1 MGKRNFKPV
10 DAGASLGS
18 ITFIRPSK
26 LAEENRTGVIVEGTY
41 VESIPNQFDDKKSD
55 YKFTDEKGS
64 LIIINGAGNLGFK
77 MKNVNAGDFVQISYN
92 GKKEIKSGKMKGIK
106 AHNFEVLR
114 DEEEE
119 SIKG

>member
-1 MGKRNFKPV
+1 MAKRNFKPV

-26 LAEENRTGVIVEGTY
+26 LAEEEKTGIILEGTY

-55 YKFTDEKGS
+55 YKFTDEKGGMIV
-64 LIIINGAGNLGFK
+64 LNGAGNLGFK

-92 GKKEIKSGKMKGIK
+92 GKKEISKGKMKGIM

-114 DEEEE
+114 DEEE
-119 SIKG
+119 

>member
-1 MGKRNFKPV
+1 MAKRNFKPV

-26 LAEENRTGVIVEGTY
+26 LAEESRTGVILEGTF
-41 VESIPNQFDDKKSD
+41 VESIPNQFDNGKLD
-55 YKFTDEKGS
+55 YKFTDEKGGMIV
-64 LIIINGAGNLGFK
+64 LNGAGNLGFK

-114 DEEEE
+114 DEEE
-119 SIKG
+119 

>member
-26 LAEENRTGVIVEGTY
+26 LAEDGKTGIILEGTY
-41 VESIPNQFDDKKSD
+41 VESLPNQFNKDKLD
-55 YKFTDEKGS
+55 YKFTDEKGGMIV
-64 LIIINGAGNLGFK
+64 LNGTGNLGFK

-92 GKKEIKSGKMKGIK
+92 GKKEISKGKMKGTQ

-114 DEEEE
+114 DEEE
-119 SIKG
+119 

>member
-26 LAEENRTGVIVEGTY
+26 LAEEEKTGIILEGTY

-55 YKFTDEKGS
+55 YKFTDEKGGMIV
-64 LIIINGAGNLGFK
+64 LNGAGNLGFK
-77 MKNVNAGDFVQISYN
+77 MKNINAGDFVQISYN
-92 GKKEIKSGKMKGIK
+92 GKKEISKGKMKGVM

-114 DEEEE
+114 DEEE
-119 SIKG
+119 

>member
-1 MGKRNFKPV
+1 MAKRNFKPV

-26 LAEENRTGVIVEGTY
+26 LAEENKTGIILEGTY

-55 YKFTDEKGS
+55 YKFTDEKGGMIV
-64 LIIINGAGNLGFK
+64 LNGAGNLGFK

-92 GKKEIKSGKMKGIK
+92 GKKEISKGKMKGVM

-114 DEEEE
+114 DEEE
-119 SIKG
+119 

>member
-26 LAEENRTGVIVEGTY
+26 LAEESRTGVILEGTF
-41 VESIPNQFDDKKSD
+41 VESLPNQFDSNKLD
-55 YKFTDEKGS
+55 YKFTDETGG
-64 LIIINGAGNLGFK
+64 LIVLNGAGNLGFK
-77 MKNVNAGDFVQISYN
+77 MKNVNAGDYVQISYN
-92 GKKEIKSGKMKGIK
+92 GKKEIAKGKMKGTM

-114 DEEEE
+114 DEEE
-119 SIKG
+119 

>member
-26 LAEENRTGVIVEGTY
+26 LAEESRTGVILEGTF
-41 VESIPNQFDDKKSD
+41 VESLPNQFDSNKLD
-55 YKFTDEKGS
+55 YKFTDEKGGMIV
-64 LIIINGAGNLGFK
+64 LNGAGNLGFK
-77 MKNVNAGDFVQISYN
+77 MKNVNAGDYVQISYN
-92 GKKEIKSGKMKGIK
+92 GKKEIAKGKMKGTM

-114 DEEEE
+114 DEEE
-119 SIKG
+119 

>member
-1 MGKRNFKPV
+1 MGKRNFKRV
-10 DAGASLGS
+10 DEGASLGS

-64 LIIINGAGNLGFK
+64 MIIINGAGNLGFK
-77 MKNVNAGDFVQISYN
+77 MKNINAGDFVQISYN

-106 AHNFEVLR
+106 DHNFEVLR
-114 DEEEE
+114 DEAE
-119 SIKG
+119 

>member
-26 LAEENRTGVIVEGTY
+26 LAEESRTGVILEGTF
-41 VESIPNQFDDKKSD
+41 VESLPNQFDSNKLD
-55 YKFTDEKGS
+55 YKFTDETGG
-64 LIIINGAGNLGFK
+64 LIVLNGAGNLGFK

-92 GKKEIKSGKMKGIK
+92 GKKEIAKVKMKVTM

-114 DEEEE
+114 DEEE
-119 SIKG
+119 

>member
-26 LAEENRTGVIVEGTY
+26 LAEDGKTGIILEGTY
-41 VESIPNQFDDKKSD
+41 VESLPNQFNKDKLD
-55 YKFTDEKGS
+55 YKFTDEKGGMIV
-64 LIIINGAGNLGFK
+64 LNGAGNLGFK

-114 DEEEE
+114 DEAE
-119 SIKG
+119 

>member
-26 LAEENRTGVIVEGTY
+26 LAEESRTGVILEGTF
-41 VESIPNQFDDKKSD
+41 VESLPNQFDSNKLD
-55 YKFTDEKGS
+55 YKFTDETGG
-64 LIIINGAGNLGFK
+64 LIVLNGAGNLGFK

-92 GKKEIKSGKMKGIK
+92 GKKEIAKGKMKGTM

-114 DEEEE
+114 DEEE
-119 SIKG
+119 

>member
-26 LAEENRTGVIVEGTY
+26 LAEEKKTGIVLEGTY
-41 VESIPNQFDDKKSD
+41 VESLPNQFNKDKLD
-55 YKFTDEKGS
+55 YKFTDEKGGMIV
-64 LIIINGAGNLGFK
+64 LNGAGNLGFK

-92 GKKEIKSGKMKGIK
+92 GKKEISKGKMKGTM

-114 DEEEE
+114 DEEE
-119 SIKG
+119 

>member
-1 MGKRNFKPV
+1 MAKRNFKPV

-18 ITFIRPSK
+18 ITFIRPAK
-26 LAEENRTGVIVEGTY
+26 LAEEKRTGVVVEGTF

-55 YKFTDEKGS
+55 YKFTDEKGGMIV
-64 LIIINGAGNLGFK
+64 LNGAGNLGFK

-92 GKKEIKSGKMKGIK
+92 GKKEISKGKMKGIM

-114 DEEEE
+114 DEEE
-119 SIKG
+119 

>member
-1 MGKRNFKPV
+1 MAKRNFKPV

-26 LAEENRTGVIVEGTY
+26 LAEEEKTGIILEGTY

-55 YKFTDEKGS
+55 YKFTDEKGGMIV
-64 LIIINGAGNLGFK
+64 LNGAGNLGFK
-77 MKNVNAGDFVQISYN
+77 MKNINAGDFVQISYN
-92 GKKEIKSGKMKGIK
+92 GKKEISKGKMKGVM

-114 DEEEE
+114 DEEE
-119 SIKG
+119 